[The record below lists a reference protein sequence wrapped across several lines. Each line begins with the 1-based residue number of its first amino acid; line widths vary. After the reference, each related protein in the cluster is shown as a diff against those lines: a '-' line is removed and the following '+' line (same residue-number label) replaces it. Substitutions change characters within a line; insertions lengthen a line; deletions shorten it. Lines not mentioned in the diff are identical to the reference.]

1 MKRLIAL
8 LDRSKQL
15 LDQLK
20 QLFNEQVK
28 PTYLEFKTQFL
39 RIARVEADGES
50 FSEDSRRKL
59 IRISAIVFLV
69 LLLWASL
76 AEIDQTTRAQG
87 QVIPVS
93 RSQIIQSFDG
103 GVLEELLV
111 REGAKVEKGQLL
123 ARLDRTRMQSTFLET
138 RAKAAA
144 LSGTVSRLRTEVYNA
159 PLTFD
164 KLLNDYPE
172 FKSNQRLLLSR
183 RQKALNEDINALKN
197 QFELAKS
204 ELTMTE
210 PLLKTGDVSKV
221 EVIKLQ
227 RQVNDIQ
234 SQIINKQNKYFQD
247 AQAELS
253 KAEEELA
260 SVSQV
265 LTQKQEQLDR
275 VELRSPMTGTVK
287 NVRITTLGGV
297 IKPGE
302 EVMQIIPTGDHLM
315 IEAKVKPTDVA
326 FLKPGLNVIIKIDA
340 YDSSI
345 YGTLNGKLTFISP
358 DTITEDSKSGE
369 QIFYRIQIETDNTN
383 FSAKPKEQLEIQPG
397 MTSTIEIITGQ
408 HSVLSYLTKPI
419 TKTLSDSMR
428 ER

>member
-1 MKRLIAL
+1 MKQLNNLIA
-8 LDRSKQL
+8 
-15 LDQLK
+15 
-20 QLFNEQVK
+20 QVK
-28 PTYLEFKTQFL
+28 EIFRDQVIPTYVQIKTQVL
-39 RIARVEADGES
+39 RIARVEPDTER
-50 FSEDSRRKL
+50 FSENSRRKL
-59 IRISAIVFLV
+59 IRIVAIVFLV
-69 LLLWASL
+69 LFLWASL

-111 REGAKVEKGQLL
+111 REGDKVEKGQLL

-144 LSGTVSRLRTEVYNA
+144 LSGTVSRLRTEVYNT
-159 PLTFD
+159 PLTFN
-164 KLLNDYPE
+164 KILNEYPE
-172 FKSNQRLLLSR
+172 FKANQRFLLSK
-183 RQKALNEDINALKN
+183 RQKALNDDVSALTS
-197 QFELAKS
+197 QLELAKS
-204 ELTMTE
+204 ELSMTE

-227 RQVNDIQ
+227 RQLNDIQ

-253 KAEEELA
+253 KVEEELA
-260 SVSQV
+260 SVTQV

-275 VELRSPMTGTVK
+275 VELHSPMSGTVK

-297 IKPGE
+297 IKQGE
-302 EVMQIIPTGDHLM
+302 EVMQIIPSGDHLM

-326 FLKPGLNVIIKIDA
+326 FLKPGLPVIIKIDA
-340 YDSSI
+340 YDYSI

-358 DTITEDSKSGE
+358 DTITEDSRTGE
-369 QIFYRIQIETDNTN
+369 QVYYRIQIQTDDTN
-383 FSAKPKEQLEIQPG
+383 FSGKPKERIEIQPG
-397 MTSTIEIITGQ
+397 MTSTIEIITGK
-408 HSVLSYLTKPI
+408 HSVLSYLTKPV
-419 TKTLSDSMR
+419 TKTLSESMR

>member
-1 MKRLIAL
+1 MNKI
-8 LDRSKQL
+8 KQL
-15 LDQLK
+15 L
-20 QLFNEQVK
+20 EQIQNIYRQQILPGIVDAK
-28 PTYLEFKTQFL
+28 SQFL
-39 RIARVEADGES
+39 RLIRVEAES
-50 FSEDSRRKL
+50 EAVGEDSRRRM
-59 IRISAIVFLV
+59 IRAVAIIFVV
-69 LLLWASL
+69 LFVWAAF

-87 QVIPVS
+87 QVIPIS

-111 REGAKVEKGQLL
+111 REGDKVEKGQLL
-123 ARLDRTRMQSTFLET
+123 AKLDRTRMQSTFLET

-144 LSGTVSRLRTEVYNA
+144 LSGTVSRLRTEVYNV
-159 PLTFD
+159 PLVFE
-164 KLLNDYPE
+164 KILSEYPE
-172 FKSNQRLLLSR
+172 FKANQKYLLNK
-183 RQKALNEDINALKN
+183 RQKAINDDVSALKN
-197 QFELAKS
+197 QLELAKS
-204 ELTMTE
+204 ELAMTE

-260 SVSQV
+260 AVSQI

-275 VELRSPMTGTVK
+275 VELRSPMSGTVK

-302 EVMQIIPTGDHLM
+302 EVMQIIPSGDHLM

-326 FLKPGLNVIIKIDA
+326 FLKPGLHAIIKIDA
-340 YDSSI
+340 YDYSI

-358 DTITEDSKSGE
+358 DTINEDSKAGE
-369 QIFYRIQIETDNTN
+369 QIYYRVQIQTDDTN
-383 FSAKPKEQLEIQPG
+383 FSSKPKERIEIQPG
-397 MTSTIEIITGQ
+397 MTSTVEIITGK

-419 TKTLSDSMR
+419 TKTLSESMR

>member
-1 MKRLIAL
+1 MKQLNNLIAQVKEIF
-8 LDRSKQL
+8 R
-15 LDQLK
+15 
-20 QLFNEQVK
+20 EQVV
-28 PTYLEFKTQFL
+28 PTCLQIKTQVL
-39 RIARVEADGES
+39 RIARVEPDTER
-50 FSEDSRRKL
+50 FSENSRRKL
-59 IRISAIVFLV
+59 IRIVASVFLV
-69 LLLWASL
+69 LFLWASL

-111 REGAKVEKGQLL
+111 REGDKVEKGQLL

-144 LSGTVSRLRTEVYNA
+144 LSGTVSRLRTEVYNT
-159 PLTFD
+159 PLTFN
-164 KLLNDYPE
+164 KILNEYPE
-172 FKSNQRLLLSR
+172 FKANQRFLLSK
-183 RQKALNEDINALKN
+183 RQKALNDDVSALTS
-197 QFELAKS
+197 QLELAKT
-204 ELTMTE
+204 ELAMTE

-227 RQVNDIQ
+227 RQLNDIQ

-253 KAEEELA
+253 KVEEELA
-260 SVSQV
+260 SITQV

-275 VELRSPMTGTVK
+275 VELHSPMSGTVK

-297 IKPGE
+297 IKQGE
-302 EVMQIIPTGDHLM
+302 EVMQIIPSGDHLM

-326 FLKPGLNVIIKIDA
+326 FLKPGLPVIIKIDA
-340 YDSSI
+340 YDYSI

-358 DTITEDSKSGE
+358 DTINEESRSGE
-369 QIFYRIQIETDNTN
+369 QIYYRIQIQTDDTN
-383 FSAKPKEQLEIQPG
+383 FSGKPKERIEIQPG
-397 MTSTIEIITGQ
+397 MTSTIEIITGK
-408 HSVLSYLTKPI
+408 HSVLSYLTKPV
-419 TKTLSDSMR
+419 TKTLSESMR

>member
-1 MKRLIAL
+1 
-8 LDRSKQL
+8 
-15 LDQLK
+15 
-20 QLFNEQVK
+20 
-28 PTYLEFKTQFL
+28 
-39 RIARVEADGES
+39 
-50 FSEDSRRKL
+50 
-59 IRISAIVFLV
+59 
-69 LLLWASL
+69 
-76 AEIDQTTRAQG
+76 
-87 QVIPVS
+87 
-93 RSQIIQSFDG
+93 
-103 GVLEELLV
+103 
-111 REGAKVEKGQLL
+111 
-123 ARLDRTRMQSTFLET
+123 MQSTFLET

-144 LSGTVSRLRTEVYNA
+144 LSGAVSRLRTEVYNT
-159 PLTFD
+159 PLVFD

-172 FKSNQRLLLSR
+172 FKSNQRLLLNR
-183 RQKALNEDINALKN
+183 RQKALNEDVNALKN

-204 ELTMTE
+204 ELAMTE

-247 AQAELS
+247 AQAELG

-260 SVSQV
+260 SVTQV

-275 VELRSPMTGTVK
+275 VELRSTMTGTVK

-302 EVMQIIPTGDHLM
+302 EVMQIIPTGDILM
-315 IEAKVKPTDVA
+315 IEAKVKPSDVA
-326 FLKPGLNVIIKIDA
+326 FLKPGLHAIIKIDA
-340 YDSSI
+340 YDYSI
-345 YGTLNGKLTFISP
+345 YGTIDGKLTFISP

-369 QIFYRIQIETDNTN
+369 QIFYRVQIETDSAN
-383 FSAKPKEQLEIQPG
+383 FSGKPNERIEIQPG
-397 MTSTIEIITGQ
+397 MTSTVEIITGQ

>member
-1 MKRLIAL
+1 MKHFHSLLTQAKEIFQDQIAPAFHQA
-8 LDRSKQL
+8 KAQI
-15 LDQLK
+15 
-20 QLFNEQVK
+20 
-28 PTYLEFKTQFL
+28 L
-39 RIARVEADGES
+39 RITRIQPD
-50 FSEDSRRKL
+50 SEGFTDDSRRKV
-59 IRISAIVFLV
+59 IRAVAIIFIV
-69 LLLWASL
+69 LFVWAAF

-103 GVLEELLV
+103 GVLEELMV
-111 REGAKVEKGQLL
+111 REGDKVEKGQLL

-144 LSGTVSRLRTEVYNA
+144 LSGTVSRLRTEVYNVA
-159 PLTFD
+159 LVFD
-164 KLLNDYPE
+164 KLLNEYPE
-172 FKSNQRLLLSR
+172 FKANQRYLLNK
-183 RQKALNEDINALKN
+183 RQKAVNDDVNALKN
-197 QFELAKS
+197 QLELARS
-204 ELTMTE
+204 ELAMTE

-227 RQVNDIQ
+227 RQANDIQ
-234 SQIINKQNKYFQD
+234 SQMINKQNKYFQD

-275 VELRSPMTGTVK
+275 IELRSPMSGTVK

-302 EVMQIIPTGDHLM
+302 EVMQIIPSGDHLI
-315 IEAKVKPTDVA
+315 IEDKVKPTDVA
-326 FLKPGLNVIIKIDA
+326 FLKPGLHAIIKIDA
-340 YDSSI
+340 YDYSI

-358 DTITEDSKSGE
+358 DTINEDSKTGE
-369 QIFYRIQIETDNTN
+369 QIYYRVQIQTDNTN
-383 FSAKPKEQLEIQPG
+383 FSSKSKEGIEIQPG
-397 MTSTIEIITGQ
+397 MTSTVEIITGK

-419 TKTLSDSMR
+419 TKTLSESMR

>member
-1 MKRLIAL
+1 M
-8 LDRSKQL
+8 KQL
-15 LDQLK
+15 NNLIT
-20 QLFNEQVK
+20 QVK
-28 PTYLEFKTQFL
+28 EIFRDQVIPTYLQIKTQVL
-39 RIARVEADGES
+39 RIARVEPDTER
-50 FSEDSRRKL
+50 FSENSRRKL
-59 IRISAIVFLV
+59 IRIVAIVFLV
-69 LLLWASL
+69 LFLWASL

-111 REGAKVEKGQLL
+111 REGDKVEKGQLL

-144 LSGTVSRLRTEVYNA
+144 LSGTVSRLRTEVYNT
-159 PLTFD
+159 PLTFN
-164 KLLNDYPE
+164 KILNEYPE
-172 FKSNQRLLLSR
+172 FKANQRFLLSK
-183 RQKALNEDINALKN
+183 RQKALNDDVSALTS
-197 QFELAKS
+197 QLELAKT
-204 ELTMTE
+204 ELAMTE

-227 RQVNDIQ
+227 RQLNDIQ

-253 KAEEELA
+253 KVEEELA
-260 SVSQV
+260 SITQV

-275 VELRSPMTGTVK
+275 VELHSPMSGTVK

-297 IKPGE
+297 IKQGE
-302 EVMQIIPTGDHLM
+302 EVMQIVPSGDHLM
-315 IEAKVKPTDVA
+315 IEAKVKPTEVA
-326 FLKPGLNVIIKIDA
+326 FLKPGLPVIIKIDA
-340 YDSSI
+340 YDYSI

-358 DTITEDSKSGE
+358 DTINEESRSGE
-369 QIFYRIQIETDNTN
+369 QIYYRIQIQTDDTN
-383 FSAKPKEQLEIQPG
+383 FSGKPKERIEIQPG
-397 MTSTIEIITGQ
+397 MTSTIEIITGK
-408 HSVLSYLTKPI
+408 HSVLSYLTKPV
-419 TKTLSDSMR
+419 TKTLSESMR